1 MTMQKHIAISVVLTV
16 GLFLTIPFELFAQ
29 TKRLY
34 NISGVV
40 LSSGTPIPYADVY
53 IEDLRTNVLAD
64 EDGKFVL
71 TRIPQ
76 GKHKVQTSSMG
87 YNDAEKWVTVSD
99 KDVNVKIYMSPLVYE
114 IDQIQVMAKRD
125 VRNKLEIKETAIEYV
140 QPVSLADVM
149 VLLPGNVYQDNA
161 MTKFSLNTN
170 RQVGSDQNTSLGIGV
185 TTDGVPQTSDGN
197 RTQMIGLT
205 ANSYRWS
212 KDSDN
217 DNNRGDDLTKGRSSI
232 NSGTD
237 MRYIS
242 TDHIQSVEYTKG
254 ISSPRYGNL
263 SSGHVKINSKYGV
276 SPLRVRTKIDL
287 KNKLV
292 YAGKGFS
299 LGPKVGT
306 LYVGADYLNAID
318 DVREEMDKFQRLTG
332 QAYYNN
338 KFRIG
343 GYTLD
348 FDAKVA
354 QTISVNKMKKDELTY
369 EYNETYKADY
379 SKTDFM
385 AKMKLNLGKKWI
397 DNIEWTNSLDRTEDR
412 VDRHYCVITAN
423 PRSMPK
429 ANEEGE
435 HEGYYLPTMYY
446 SDFYVENTP
455 VNYYSQLNL
464 DSRFTFGKRWILNVE
479 YGADFHSTKNWGD
492 GAVIEDPERPPFPND
507 NSYMRPR
514 KNWEIPAI
522 EVGGA
527 YLHGILCFKAT
538 ENQTAKID
546 AGGRLTEMF
555 NLPSDYALCN
565 KLLTEPRINAN
576 YAFGKKLS
584 SNIRFGYGEENKLPT
599 MDYLYPEK
607 TYKDFWMLNAY
618 SNNPAN
624 RHLITYTKIYDA
636 TNTELRENK
645 NHKIEFGYDASI
657 KGFELSVTLFH
668 EFSKTGFEYFKL
680 YEPVTYPLYT
690 TLKEDADISNRR
702 PEKTDYVEQS
712 FSEFVHYSKVMN
724 SKKTTK
730 DGLEYRL
737 IFPKIKPL
745 QTNIEINGAYYE
757 TTYGSSQPDYFYP
770 NSKVGDNMYPYV
782 GVYDLDAH
790 TTEKRF
796 NSNFWFN
803 THIPR
808 FRLIFT
814 NFFQL
819 VWMQTKQY
827 SDNFDGIYK
836 KTPFAYI
843 DTQNK
848 THIVTP
854 EVLEK
859 IKGNED
865 ISWYQLKRQTTASAY
880 AKDEKPVYLLWNIKS
895 TKELN
900 DWIKL
905 SFFVNGILDVHPKYI
920 SKKDNYTQRKWSQP
934 FFGMELILNIGNNKK
949 GDKK

>member
-1 MTMQKHIAISVVLTV
+1 MQKHNIIGCMAVCL
-16 GLFLTIPFELFAQ
+16 LLPFASFAQ
-29 TKRLY
+29 SVKY
-34 NISGVV
+34 HNITGVVVSSGV
-40 LSSGTPIPYADVY
+40 PIPYADVY
-53 IEDLRTNVLAD
+53 IEDLQAGAMAD
-64 EDGKFVL
+64 ADGKFTL

-76 GKHKVQTSSMG
+76 GKHKVQASSMG
-87 YNDAEKWVTVSD
+87 YNDSEKWVTVSD
-99 KDVNVKIYMSPLVYE
+99 KDVNVKVYLSPLVYE
-114 IDQIQVMAKRD
+114 IEQVQVMAKRD
-125 VRNKLEIKETAIEYV
+125 VRNKLEVKETAIEYV

-149 VLLPGNVYQDNA
+149 VLLPGNLYQNNA
-161 MTKFSLNTN
+161 MTDFSLNTN
-170 RQVGSDQNTSLGIGV
+170 RQAGSDQNTSLGIGV
-185 TTDGVPQTSDGN
+185 TADGVPQTADGN
-197 RTQMIGLT
+197 RTQMVGIT
-205 ANSYRWS
+205 SNSFQWS
-212 KDSDN
+212 KENNGGGGDSQI
-217 DNNRGDDLTKGRSSI
+217 KSRSGI

-242 TDHIQSVEYTKG
+242 TDHIQSVEFTKG

-263 SSGHVKINSKYGV
+263 SSGLIKINSKYGV
-276 SPLRVRTKIDL
+276 SPLRIRTKIDL
-287 KNKLV
+287 KNKLL

-299 LGPKVGT
+299 LGQKAGT
-306 LYVGADYLNAID
+306 LYVGADYLDAID
-318 DVREEMDKFQRLTG
+318 DIRDEMDKFQRITA
-332 QAYYNN
+332 QTYYNN
-338 KFRIG
+338 KFRLG
-343 GYTLD
+343 DYTLD
-348 FDAKVA
+348 FDAKAA

-369 EYNETYKADY
+369 EYNESYKADY
-379 SKTDFM
+379 SKTGLM
-385 AKMKLNLGKKWI
+385 AKTRLNLGKKWI
-397 DNIEWTNSLDRTEDR
+397 DNIEWTNSLDRTNDR
-412 VDRHYCVITAN
+412 VDRHYCVITGN
-423 PRSMPK
+423 HRSMPK
-429 ANEEGE
+429 AFDEGE

-455 VNYYSQLNL
+455 VNFYSQLNI
-464 DSRFTFGKRWILNVE
+464 DSRLQFLKKWTLNIE

-492 GAVIEDPERPPFPND
+492 GAVIENPELPPFPQD

-514 KNWEIPAI
+514 KNWQIPAM

-527 YLHGILCFKAT
+527 YLHGILCYRVS
-538 ENQTAKID
+538 ENQTAKLD

-576 YAFGKKLS
+576 YAFGKKLN

-599 MDYLYPEK
+599 MDYLYPDK
-607 TYKDFWMLNAY
+607 IYKDFWMLNAY
-618 SNNPAN
+618 TSNPAN
-624 RHLITYTKIYDA
+624 RHLITYTKVYNAENRD
-636 TNTELRENK
+636 LRENK
-645 NHKIEFGYDASI
+645 NHKLEFGYDASI
-657 KGFELSVTLFH
+657 KGFELSVTLFR
-668 EFSKTGFEYFKL
+668 EFSNTGFEYFVM
-680 YEPVTYPLYT
+680 YDPVTYPLFN

-702 PEKTDYVEQS
+702 PEKTDYIEQS
-712 FSEFVHYSKVMN
+712 FSEFVYYSRVMN

-730 DGLEYRL
+730 KGLEYRL

-745 QTNIEINGAYYE
+745 MTDIEVNGAYYK
-757 TTYGSSQPDYFYP
+757 TKYGTSQPDYFYP

-790 TTEKRF
+790 TTEERF

-865 ISWYQLKRQTTASAY
+865 VSWYPLKRQTAASKY
-880 AKDEKPVYLLWNIKS
+880 AKEEKPVYLLWNIKS

-900 DWIKL
+900 DWVKL
-905 SFFVNGILDVHPKYI
+905 SFFVNGILDVHPKYMS
-920 SKKDNYTQRKWSQP
+920 SKDAYTKREWSKP
-934 FFGMELILNIGNNKK
+934 FFGMELILNVGTKKK
-949 GDKK
+949 GDRK